1 MRECGARHAASP
13 AGLVLRMVLGRRPPS
28 EQPQGPGL
36 GSRSPPVKLAFV
48 HSSTRARS
56 ARSLLAGCVGIR
68 REGIAELPY
77 QTTSPQARAR
87 RGRGHL
93 EGFALCGWAEAG
105 GDTPV
110 ELEPPVQAARGLIAA
125 AGECESRPRE
135 PLPPTPAEANAR
147 ACTHRRRCGL

>member
-1 MRECGARHAASP
+1 MAGTGESIAAGEARFRSLIHARAQRTLP
-13 AGLVLRMVLGRRPPS
+13 AGRL
-28 EQPQGPGL
+28 
-36 GSRSPPVKLAFV
+36 
-48 HSSTRARS
+48 
-56 ARSLLAGCVGIR
+56 GIR

-110 ELEPPVQAARGLIAA
+110 ELEPPVQAARGLSAA

-147 ACTHRRRCGL
+147 ACTHRRRRGL